1 MPMTHAE
8 WLDEVTKR
16 IAISEGCELRR
27 YYDTNGIPTIG
38 IGFNL
43 NRSDAYGALQ
53 TVGVADPAPVLAG
66 TATITQAQADA
77 LFHYA
82 FAPIEFEA
90 RQSLINGT
98 YDALSDAR
106 RFVICDLVYNL
117 GEEGWGEFQTSRDL
131 IASAQMAKTLGSVDA
146 HAKFV
151 LAAAHLRFTEW
162 YTEVGDR
169 AKRDCA
175 MLQQGVWCSPTG
187 DGSDIV

>member
-1 MPMTHAE
+1 MTHAE

-16 IAISEGCELRR
+16 IAISEGCKLRR

-43 NRSDAYGALQ
+43 NRADAHGALES
-53 TVGVADPAPVLAG
+53 VGVTNPDSVLAG
-66 TATITQAQADA
+66 TAAITQAQADS
-77 LFHYA
+77 LFAYA

-98 YDALSDAR
+98 FDALSDAR

-117 GEEGWGEFQTSRDL
+117 GQEGWREFTTSRDL
-131 IASAQMAKTLGSVDA
+131 IASAQMAKTVNAPDA

-151 LAAAHLRFTEW
+151 LAAAHLRFTDW

-175 MLQQGVWCSPTG
+175 MLQQGVWCDPNG
-187 DGSDIV
+187 DGSDIA